1 MNHLELSFS
10 GKNDFWRYLIMVAA
24 LFAATNTIGGIPLII
39 ALGIKSAGNPEIIS
53 QLAVNPSDI
62 SVLGLNPDI
71 YLLTMLFPFMVG
83 LGTFFLL
90 IKPLNQRTFL
100 QVVNG
105 TGSFRWNRFFIS
117 AFIWILVSLI
127 YLFAS
132 LKMDPGNFVLNNTS
146 GTLMPLVIIS
156 LLLIPFQAAFEE
168 VLFRGYLMQGFANI
182 IRSRWFPLVMTS
194 LLFALMH
201 VMNPEVKEFGFWTMM
216 PQYLLFGLIFGLIT
230 ILDDGIEAAL
240 GAHAANNAFLCI
252 MITNESSALQT
263 PALYRQLEINP
274 WYDLVSMLV
283 MGLIV
288 IAALKVIFRWSGFSV
303 LLKKVN
309 N

>member
-10 GKNDFWRYLIMVAA
+10 GKNAFWRYLIMVAA

-288 IAALKVIFRWSGFSV
+288 IAALKVIFRSSGFSV

>member
-10 GKNDFWRYLIMVAA
+10 GKNAFWRYLIMVAA